1 MAVNYEGLKYYFNS
15 VDTSVPSAIKEDV
28 LTLID
33 QAVAAEAAENAKKHR
48 TVNKSG
54 VVQVDIKT
62 DKELARFKT
71 QKEALEAIGKENKTG
86 ISDAICGRTSTH
98 VAYGYKWYFADQWDQ
113 IAELKKIAPEFN

>member
-1 MAVNYEGLKYYFNS
+1 MANVNYEGLKYYFNS

-54 VVQVDIKT
+54 VIQVDIET
-62 DKELARFKT
+62 GKELARFKT

-98 VAYGYKWYFADQWDQ
+98 VAYGYKWYFADQWDSCDKEN
-113 IAELKKIAPEFN
+113 A